1 LRAALLLALAA
12 GLPAHA
18 ADEFVIDPSHT
29 FATFSVRHLDIA
41 TQRGR
46 FDRSAGRVALDA
58 QAGAGSVSI
67 EIDAASVSTG
77 NARLDATLRGE
88 DFFDTERHPQIAF
101 RSTRVELEQ
110 GAPARIEGELTLLG
124 VTRPVTLRVERFA
137 CTRKPFLVR
146 TTCGADA
153 TATLSRSAFGMKS
166 YAAFIGDEVR
176 LDIQAEAV
184 KQEPAVE
191 PAGPP
196 GG

>member
-1 LRAALLLALAA
+1 M
-12 GLPAHA
+12 
-18 ADEFVIDPSHT
+18 IDPAHT

-46 FDRSAGRVALDA
+46 FDRTSGRAALDA
-58 QAGAGSVSI
+58 QAGTGSVAI

-77 NARLDATLRGE
+77 NPRLDETLRGE
-88 DFFDTERHPQIAF
+88 DFFDTERHPRIAF
-101 RSTRVELEQ
+101 RSTRVEFD
-110 GAPARIEGELTLLG
+110 GDKPARIEGELTLLG
-124 VTRPVTLRVERFA
+124 VTRPVALRIERFA

-153 TATLSRSAFGMKS
+153 TASLSRSAFGMKS

-176 LDIQAEAV
+176 LDIQVEAV
-184 KQEPAVE
+184 KQEPAAQV
-191 PAGPP
+191 PGPT